1 MKTTATLLLA
11 AAMLSAGPASGI
23 EGFAGSEAVM
33 RHSAHM
39 QERPTPDECSKRYR
53 SFVERNT
60 RRVSERRERL
70 AQCLAARAA
79 SETVVAGEEPKPV
92 PAPRD

>member
-11 AAMLSAGPASGI
+11 AILSAVPASGI
-23 EGFAGSEAVM
+23 DGFAGHEGVM

-39 QERPTPDECSKRYR
+39 QERPTPDECGKRYR

-92 PAPRD
+92 PATRD

>member
-11 AAMLSAGPASGI
+11 AILSASPASGI
-23 EGFAGSEAVM
+23 EGIAGHEAVM

-39 QERPTPDECSKRYR
+39 QERPTPDECGRRYR
-53 SFVERNT
+53 AFLERNT
-60 RRVSERRERL
+60 LRPSERRERR